1 MSVVLSVE
9 TVNEC
14 WQAGIEQLLAG
25 QPEEAQVTWLLPFMD
40 DEVQVDED
48 RLSQSLIDYLS
59 GAIDLQLSQQELHNA
74 YEISKHL
81 CLLVPD
87 NANAL
92 FKLLNISIQLEEF
105 ELATLNDP
113 TFMSI
118 VYQASSTDINP
129 DLIYIFIQ
137 KVADLLT
144 EQFVEVYINFL
155 KLWVGK
161 VADTY
166 RLVIVISLQA
176 FCLGQR
182 LNCSWLQTQMLEICL
197 EYAPEE
203 LRFTILCN
211 LVASTSQEKNYE
223 KAILIGE
230 ECEKIGENIGEAEH
244 ACGVHRLLSALME
257 AGEWERIPETGKHY
271 LEIMQTFVSN
281 CQQPI
286 KDTSIA
292 GAPYFLNY
300 LYDDPRS
307 LLGLRNA
314 IGDLCSE
321 AVKLEP
327 KKIGLNSNY
336 QSPPKTGVLRIG
348 YVASTLGK
356 HSVGWLSRWL
366 FKYHDQSKFQV
377 FIYHVGRT
385 DNNSFNRQFF
395 KDNIYMTHYLGTD
408 DAEIA
413 DLIQRDEIDILV
425 DLDSLSMSTTYKV
438 MCRKPAPIAVT
449 WLGWD
454 TSGCPEIDYFIAD
467 PYVLPPDAEEY
478 YRTKIWRLPQTYIA
492 IDGFEV
498 EVPTKRRSDYQIPED
513 SIVYLCAQK
522 SYKHHPDILRLQMQ
536 IIKQVPNSYLLVQPR
551 ACLTRVMEGYQKLAL
566 EVGIEMDRLRFIEP
580 DADEMT
586 HRANLHLADVVLDT
600 FPYNGATT
608 TLETLWMA
616 VPIVTK
622 VGDGFVSRNSYAF
635 MKNVGIT
642 EGIAYSNEEYI
653 DWGVKLGIDQV
664 LRQQIIGKLLHSRKT
679 APLWNA
685 RNFTQEMEQAYRQM
699 WEIYQQSQQRVNTE
713 DDLTTVS

>member
-1 MSVVLSVE
+1 MSVVVSVE

-25 QPEEAQVTWLLPFMD
+25 QEEEAQVTWLLPFMD

-81 CLLVPD
+81 CILVPD
-87 NANAL
+87 NANVL
-92 FKLLNISIQLEEF
+92 LKLLNISIQLGEF
-105 ELATLNDP
+105 ELTTLNDP
-113 TFMSI
+113 NFI
-118 VYQASSTDINP
+118 NIIDQASSTDINP

-144 EQFVEVYINFL
+144 EPFVEGYVDFL
-155 KLWVGK
+155 QLWVGK
-161 VADTY
+161 VIDTY
-166 RLVIVISLQA
+166 RLVSVISSQA
-176 FCLGQR
+176 FYLGQR
-182 LNCSWLQTQMLEICL
+182 LNCSWIQTRLLEICL
-197 EYAPEE
+197 EYTPEK

-211 LVASTSQEKNYE
+211 LVASTSQEKKHE

-230 ECEKIGENIGEAEH
+230 ECERIGKSIGEAEH
-244 ACGVHRLLSALME
+244 ACAVHRLLSALME
-257 AGEWERIPETGKHY
+257 AGEWERIPETGKQY
-271 LEIMQTFVSN
+271 LEIMQEFIAN

-286 KDTSIA
+286 KDLSI
-292 GAPYFLNY
+292 GGTPYFLNY

-307 LLGLRNA
+307 LLSLRNA
-314 IGDLCSE
+314 IGDLCSQS
-321 AVKLEP
+321 VKLEP
-327 KKIGLNSNY
+327 QRTALNSNY

-348 YVASTLGK
+348 YIASTLGK

-366 FKYHDQSKFQV
+366 FKYHDQSAFQI

-385 DNNSFNRQFF
+385 DNNSFNHQFF
-395 KDNIYMTHYLGTD
+395 KNNIYMAHYLGTD

-454 TSGCPEIDYFIAD
+454 TSGCPDIDYFIAD

-498 EVPTKRRSDYQIPED
+498 DVPTKRRSDYQIPED

-551 ACLTRVMEGYQKLAL
+551 ACLTRVMESYQKLAL

-642 EGIAYSNEEYI
+642 EGIAYTNEEYV
-653 DWGVKLGIDQV
+653 DWGVKLGTDQV

-685 RNFTQEMEQAYRQM
+685 RNFTQEMERAYRQM
-699 WEIYQQSQQRVNTE
+699 WKIYQQSQ
-713 DDLTTVS
+713 

>member
-14 WQAGIEQLLAG
+14 WQAGVEQLLAG
-25 QPEEAQVTWLLPFMD
+25 QPEEAQVTWLLPFID

-48 RLSQSLIDYLS
+48 RLGQSLIDYLL

-113 TFMSI
+113 TFMNI

-166 RLVIVISLQA
+166 RLVIVISSQA
-176 FCLGQR
+176 FYLGQR

-197 EYAPEE
+197 EYAPGE

-211 LVASTSQEKNYE
+211 LVASTSQEKNYK

-271 LEIMQTFVSN
+271 LEIMRTFVSN

-314 IGDLCSE
+314 IGDLCSQS
-321 AVKLEP
+321 VKLEP
-327 KKIGLNSNY
+327 QRKALNSNY
-336 QSPPKTGVLRIG
+336 QSLPKTGVLRIG
-348 YVASTLGK
+348 YIASTLGK

-366 FKYHDQSKFQV
+366 FKHHDQSAFQV

-395 KDNIYMTHYLGTD
+395 KDNIYVAHYLGTD

-498 EVPTKRRSDYQIPED
+498 EVPTKRRSDYQISEN

-551 ACLTRVMEGYQKLAL
+551 ACLTTVMASYQKLAL

-580 DADEMT
+580 DANEMT

-616 VPIVTK
+616 VPIVTR
-622 VGDGFVSRNSYAF
+622 VGEGFVSRNSYAF
-635 MKNVGIT
+635 MQQVGVT
-642 EGIAYSNEEYI
+642 EGIAHTDAEYV
-653 DWGVKLGIDQV
+653 DWGVRLGTDLA
-664 LRQQIIGKLLHSRKT
+664 LRQQVMGKLLHSRKT
-679 APLWNA
+679 SPLWNA
-685 RNFTQEMEQAYRQM
+685 RSFTLEMENAYRQM
-699 WEIYQQSQQRVNTE
+699 WEIYQSQVLAQQK
-713 DDLTTVS
+713 